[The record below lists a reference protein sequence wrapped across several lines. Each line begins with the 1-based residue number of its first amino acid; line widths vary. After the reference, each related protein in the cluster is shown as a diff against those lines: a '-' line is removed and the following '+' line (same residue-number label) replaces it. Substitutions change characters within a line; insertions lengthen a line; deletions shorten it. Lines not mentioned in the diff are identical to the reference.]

1 MPHKITLTGS
11 ATGPLREYDRYVAFD
26 MREKGSPSAPKG
38 LKKST
43 FISYT
48 VFVAKKA
55 FNKTGLTKKSIMH
68 EKVLIQGEPTLDIPI
83 DECPGEVGV
92 ICFQITVLPNKNDK
106 EKNQPDEKKEPK
118 QQAPAASEAPQNMES
133 KKQAEEQAAVSQPVA
148 KEAKKEEK
156 KEEKSIQPEVQAPTE
171 EKKTKEKKTTLSNQ
185 PKGTQDLLNFDDI
198 IVPEEFLKTR
208 PNPEKTQKVID
219 FVKRTGRL
227 DEPLT
232 VEKGSKILKD
242 GYRRYVVAKTVKMDQ
257 VPVVYEYQK

>member
-68 EKVLIQGEPTLDIPI
+68 EKILIQGEPTLDIPI
-83 DECPGEVGV
+83 DECPGEIGV

-106 EKNQPDEKKEPK
+106 EKNESDAKKEPK
-118 QQAPAASEAPQNMES
+118 QEASKPSEAQKNTES
-133 KKQAEEQAAVSQPVA
+133 TKQEEEQAAVSQPIA
-148 KEAKKEEK
+148 KEAKKEVK
-156 KEEKSIQPEVQAPTE
+156 PIQPEVQQAPTE
-171 EKKTKEKKTTLSNQ
+171 EKKTEEKKTTLSNQ

-232 VEKGSKILKD
+232 IEKSSKILKD

>member
-1 MPHKITLTGS
+1 MPHKMTLTGS

-68 EKVLIQGEPTLDIPI
+68 EKILIQGEPTLDIPI
-83 DECPGEVGV
+83 DECPGEIGI

-106 EKNQPDEKKEPK
+106 ETNEPKNKKEANQEGSAPSEVQKNSEYNK
-118 QQAPAASEAPQNMES
+118 QEE
-133 KKQAEEQAAVSQPVA
+133 KQDPVSQPVA
-148 KEAKKEEK
+148 KEAKNV
-156 KEEKSIQPEVQAPTE
+156 QPEVKETPIQ
-171 EKKTKEKKTTLSNQ
+171 EKKAAPKQKQLATQ
-185 PKGTQDLLNFDDI
+185 PKGTQDVVSFDEI
-198 IVPEEFLKTR
+198 IVPEAFLKTR

-219 FVKRTGRL
+219 FVKRTGYL

-232 VEKGSKILKD
+232 IEKGSKVLKD
-242 GYRRYVVAKTVKMDQ
+242 GYRRYIVAKTVKMDK
-257 VPVVYEYQK
+257 VPVIYEYQKQEG

>member
-55 FNKTGLTKKSIMH
+55 FNKTGLTKKSLMH
-68 EKVLIQGEPTLDIPI
+68 EKILIQGEPTLDIPI

-106 EKNQPDEKKEPK
+106 EKNQSDEKKEPK
-118 QQAPAASEAPQNMES
+118 QEASAPSLEQNNKES
-133 KKQAEEQAAVSQPVA
+133 TKQQEEQVPVSQPAANEQKKEAETVQLEA
-148 KEAKKEEK
+148 KEAPVQEEK
-156 KEEKSIQPEVQAPTE
+156 AEPKP
-171 EKKTKEKKTTLSNQ
+171 KTLPNQ
-185 PKGTQDLLNFDDI
+185 PKGTQDLVSFDDI
-198 IVPEEFLKTR
+198 IVPEAFLNTR

-232 VEKGSKILKD
+232 IEKGSNVLKD
-242 GYRRYVVAKTVKMDQ
+242 GYRRYVVAKTVKMDK
-257 VPVVYEYQK
+257 VPVTYEYQK

>member
-68 EKVLIQGEPTLDIPI
+68 EKILIQGEPTLDIPI

-92 ICFQITVLPNKNDK
+92 ICFQITVLSNKNDK
-106 EKNQPDEKKEPK
+106 EKNQSEEKKEPK
-118 QQAPAASEAPQNMES
+118 QEASASPETPQKTES
-133 KKQAEEQAAVSQPVA
+133 KKQEAAQAPVSQPVA
-148 KEAKKEEK
+148 NEQKKEP
-156 KEEKSIQPEVQAPTE
+156 KSVQPEVKETSVQ
-171 EKKTKEKKTTLSNQ
+171 EKKADPQKKQMTNQ
-185 PKGTQDLLNFDDI
+185 PKGTQDLLSFDDI

-232 VEKGSKILKD
+232 IEKGSNVLKD
-242 GYRRYVVAKTVKMDQ
+242 GYRRYVVAKTVKMDK

>member
-68 EKVLIQGEPTLDIPI
+68 EKILIQGEPTLDIPI
-83 DECPGEVGV
+83 DECPGEIGV

-106 EKNQPDEKKEPK
+106 EKNESEAKKEPK
-118 QQAPAASEAPQNMES
+118 QEASPSSEAPQKTES
-133 KKQAEEQAAVSQPVA
+133 KKQEEEQTPVSQPVV
-148 KEAKKEEK
+148 KEDTKAEIVQSEVKETPVQEK
-156 KEEKSIQPEVQAPTE
+156 KAKPQ
-171 EKKTKEKKTTLSNQ
+171 KKQMPNQ
-185 PKGTQDLLNFDDI
+185 PKGTQDVLSFDEI

-232 VEKGSKILKD
+232 IEKDSKVLKD
-242 GYRRYVVAKTVKMDQ
+242 GYRRYVVAKTVKMDK

>member
-68 EKVLIQGEPTLDIPI
+68 EKILIQGEPTLDIPI

-106 EKNQPDEKKEPK
+106 EKNESDVKKEPK
-118 QQAPAASEAPQNMES
+118 QEASASSQEQKNTES
-133 KKQAEEQAAVSQPVA
+133 TKQEEQEPVSQPVVQ
-148 KEAKKEEK
+148 EEK
-156 KEEKSIQPEVQAPTE
+156 KEAETVQTKAKEAPVQ
-171 EKKTKEKKTTLSNQ
+171 EKKAEPKPKTLPNQ
-185 PKGTQDLLNFDDI
+185 PKGTQDLVSFDDI
-198 IVPEEFLKTR
+198 IVPEAFLNTR

-232 VEKGSKILKD
+232 IEKGSNVLKD
-242 GYRRYVVAKTVKMDQ
+242 GYRRYVVAKTVKMDK

>member
-68 EKVLIQGEPTLDIPI
+68 EKILIQGEPTLDIPI

-106 EKNQPDEKKEPK
+106 EKNESDTKKEPT
-118 QQAPAASEAPQNMES
+118 QEASAPSQAQKNTEPT
-133 KKQAEEQAAVSQPVA
+133 KQAEEQAPVSQPVA
-148 KEAKKEEK
+148 KEEK
-156 KEEKSIQPEVQAPTE
+156 KNAETVQPEVKETPVQ
-171 EKKTKEKKTTLSNQ
+171 EKKAAPQKKELPNQ
-185 PKGTQDLLNFDDI
+185 PKGTQDLVSFDEI
-198 IVPEEFLKTR
+198 VVPEAFLKTR
-208 PNPEKTQKVID
+208 PNPEKTEKVIE

-232 VEKGSKILKD
+232 IEKESKILKD
-242 GYRRYVVAKTVKMDQ
+242 GYRRYVVAKTVKMDK
-257 VPVVYEYQK
+257 VPVVYEYQKS

>member
-1 MPHKITLTGS
+1 
-11 ATGPLREYDRYVAFD
+11 FD

-68 EKVLIQGEPTLDIPI
+68 EKILIQGEPTLDIPI

-106 EKNQPDEKKEPK
+106 EKNQPDVEKEPK
-118 QQAPAASEAPQNMES
+118 QEASASSEVPKNTES
-133 KKQAEEQAAVSQPVA
+133 TKQEEEQVSVSQPVA
-148 KEAKKEEK
+148 DEQKKEAEIVQPEMKEKPVQEEK
-156 KEEKSIQPEVQAPTE
+156 ATPQ
-171 EKKTKEKKTTLSNQ
+171 KKTMPNQ
-185 PKGTQDLLNFDDI
+185 PKGTQDVVNFEEI
-198 IVPEEFLKTR
+198 IVPEAFLKTR

-219 FVKRTGRL
+219 FVKRTGYL

-232 VEKGSKILKD
+232 IEKGSKVLKD
-242 GYRRYVVAKTVKMDQ
+242 GYRRYVVAKTVKMDK

>member
-68 EKVLIQGEPTLDIPI
+68 EKILIQGEPTLDIPI

-106 EKNQPDEKKEPK
+106 EKNQSEEKKELK
-118 QQAPAASEAPQNMES
+118 QEVSPSSEASQNTEP
-133 KKQAEEQAAVSQPVA
+133 KEQEEEQAPVSQPVA
-148 KEAKKEEK
+148 KEEK
-156 KEEKSIQPEVQAPTE
+156 KEIKPIQLEVQQAPTE
-171 EKKTKEKKTTLSNQ
+171 EKKAEEKKTTLSNQ

-232 VEKGSKILKD
+232 IEKESKILKD

>member
-68 EKVLIQGEPTLDIPI
+68 EKILIQGEPTLDIPI

-92 ICFQITVLPNKNDK
+92 ICFQITVLPNKNGK
-106 EKNQPDEKKEPK
+106 EKNESDAKKEPK
-118 QQAPAASEAPQNMES
+118 QEASTPSEAQKNTES
-133 KKQAEEQAAVSQPVA
+133 TRLEEEQAAVSQPVA
-148 KEAKKEEK
+148 KEEK
-156 KEEKSIQPEVQAPTE
+156 KEVKYIPPEGQQAPTE
-171 EKKTKEKKTTLSNQ
+171 EKKTEEKKTTLSSQ

-232 VEKGSKILKD
+232 IEKGSKILKD
-242 GYRRYVVAKTVKMDQ
+242 GYRRYVVAQTVKMDQ
-257 VPVVYEYQK
+257 VPLVYEYQK

>member
-1 MPHKITLTGS
+1 
-11 ATGPLREYDRYVAFD
+11 
-26 MREKGSPSAPKG
+26 
-38 LKKST
+38 
-43 FISYT
+43 

-68 EKVLIQGEPTLDIPI
+68 EKILIQGEPTLDIPI

-106 EKNQPDEKKEPK
+106 EKNQPDEEKEPK
-118 QQAPAASEAPQNMES
+118 QEASAASEAPKNTES
-133 KKQAEEQAAVSQPVA
+133 KKQAEEKAPVSQPVA
-148 KEAKKEEK
+148 NEQKKEEETVQAEVK
-156 KEEKSIQPEVQAPTE
+156 EKSIQDAKVAPQ
-171 EKKTKEKKTTLSNQ
+171 KKPLPNQPNQ
-185 PKGTQDLLNFDDI
+185 PKGTQDLLSFDDI

-208 PNPEKTQKVID
+208 PNAEKTQKVID

-232 VEKGSKILKD
+232 IEKDSKVLKD
-242 GYRRYVVAKTVKMDQ
+242 GYRRYIVAKTIKMEK

>member
-68 EKVLIQGEPTLDIPI
+68 EKILIQGEPTLDIPI

-106 EKNQPDEKKEPK
+106 EKNDSDAKKEPK
-118 QQAPAASEAPQNMES
+118 QEASGPSEAQKKTES
-133 KKQAEEQAAVSQPVA
+133 TKQEEAQEPVSQPVA
-148 KEAKKEEK
+148 KEEK
-156 KEEKSIQPEVQAPTE
+156 KAETVQTEVKEPPVQ
-171 EKKTKEKKTTLSNQ
+171 EKKVEPQNKQITNQ
-185 PKGTQDLLNFDDI
+185 PKGTQDLLNFDEI
-198 IVPEEFLKTR
+198 IVLEEFLKTR

-232 VEKGSKILKD
+232 IEKGSNVLKD
-242 GYRRYVVAKTVKMDQ
+242 GYRRYVVAKTVKMDK

>member
-68 EKVLIQGEPTLDIPI
+68 EKILIQGEPTLDIPI

-106 EKNQPDEKKEPK
+106 EKNQSEEKKEPK
-118 QQAPAASEAPQNMES
+118 QEVSASSEDSQNTEP
-133 KKQAEEQAAVSQPVA
+133 KEQEEEQVPVSQPVA
-148 KEAKKEEK
+148 KQEK
-156 KEEKSIQPEVQAPTE
+156 KEVKPIQPEVQQSPTE
-171 EKKTKEKKTTLSNQ
+171 EKKAEEKKTTLSNQ
-185 PKGTQDLLNFDDI
+185 PKGTQGLLNVDDI

-232 VEKGSKILKD
+232 IEKGSKILKD

>member
-38 LKKST
+38 LKKSA

-68 EKVLIQGEPTLDIPI
+68 EKILIQGEPTLDIPI

-106 EKNQPDEKKEPK
+106 EKNQSEEQKEPK
-118 QQAPAASEAPQNMES
+118 QEVSASSEASQNTKS
-133 KKQAEEQAAVSQPVA
+133 KKQEEEQAPVSQPVA
-148 KEAKKEEK
+148 KEEK
-156 KEEKSIQPEVQAPTE
+156 KAE
-171 EKKTKEKKTTLSNQ
+171 EKKTTLSNQ
-185 PKGTQDLLNFDDI
+185 PKGTQDLLNVDDI
-198 IVPEEFLKTR
+198 IVPKEFLKTR

-232 VEKGSKILKD
+232 IEKGSKILKD